1 MSRFQIPTRLRPI
14 PALMLALLTQPNLAG
29 VAPTD
34 ADEMLSN
41 ASIADMT
48 DSEPSAS
55 ERGTSS
61 DPGPAPPALMLAQ
74 VYAPGIDVSGYWV
87 SEKLDGVR
95 AYWDGTRLVSRGGH
109 GIRAPA
115 WFIAGFPSE
124 PLDGESSLDGSWTL
138 RRAFGDSAPAGA
150 GRRCLA
156 GGALPG
162 LRPARAPEAF
172 RGAAGPAWGI
182 GAGSE
187 QPTACP
193 RRAVRVQDTAALTA
207 RLDAVV
213 ALGRRGP
220 DAPRGRI
227 PLPRG
232 SLAGSR

>member
-115 WFIAGFPSE
+115 WFVASFPSE
-124 PLDGESSLDGSWTL
+124 PLDGELWMGRGRFEELSGTV
-138 RRAFGDSAPAGA
+138 RRLESDDDVWREVRYLVFDLP
-150 GRRCLA
+150 
-156 GGALPG
+156 ALPMPFEAGWTG
-162 LRPARAPEAF
+162 LGHWCGKRDNPRLSLVEQVRVRTARHDGATGRGRSVRAARA
-172 RGAAGPAWGI
+172 
-182 GAGSE
+182 
-187 QPTACP
+187 
-193 RRAVRVQDTAALTA
+193 
-207 RLDAVV
+207 
-213 ALGRRGP
+213 
-220 DAPRGRI
+220 
-227 PLPRG
+227 
-232 SLAGSR
+232 